1 VNLLSVPSSAPAPA
15 SQLKSLPEPDLKLE
29 SEYFETLRVECT
41 KEPATFTQS
50 QETSPAGTRKQSKG
64 FSVFWSTFITIFLAE
79 IGDKTQVTTL
89 LMSAES
95 HAPWVVFAGAGT
107 ALVATSLIGVLLGQW
122 LSKILSPKTLEKS
135 AGVMMLLISA
145 MLLWDV
151 LH

>member
-1 VNLLSVPSSAPAPA
+1 MNLLSVPSSAPAPA
-15 SQLKSLPEPDLKLE
+15 SPLKSLPEPALTIE
-29 SEYFETLRVECT
+29 SEYLETIRVECT
-41 KEPATFTQS
+41 KESATFTQS
-50 QETSPAGTRKQSKG
+50 QETSPADTGKQSKR

-95 HAPWVVFAGAGT
+95 HAPWIVFAGAGT

-122 LSKILSPKTLEKS
+122 LSKILSPQTLEKS
-135 AGVMMLLISA
+135 AGVMMLLISV